1 MNHIKEIKVDYEHPQ
16 LQRLSSAA
24 RPKFFLHPRILMA
37 WVGCVAELGSSV
49 LLVGL
54 VLQWRS
60 LCCKSDSVTLPN
72 SILQTFGLSRD
83 AKARGLRALEKAGL
97 IQVDRS
103 SGKSSRIRILPLS
116 IDDN

>member
-16 LQRLSSAA
+16 LQRLSSAT
-24 RPKFFLHPRILMA
+24 RSKFFLHPRISLA
-37 WVGCVAELGSSV
+37 WVKCAAELGNSV

-54 VLQWRS
+54 VLQWRT
-60 LCCKSDSVTLPN
+60 LCCKKDSVTLPN
-72 SILQTFGLSRD
+72 SILLTFGLSRD

-103 SGKSSRIRILPLS
+103 SGKSSRIRILHLS
-116 IDDN
+116 IDDS

>member
-1 MNHIKEIKVDYEHPQ
+1 MNRIKEMKVDYEHPQ

-24 RPKFFLHPRILMA
+24 RPKFFLHPRILMT

-103 SGKSSRIRILPLS
+103 SGKSSIIRILPLL
-116 IDDN
+116 